1 MIISMK
7 ECYLQVDQGGAQS
20 WAETGAPI
28 QIRAVRA
35 LTRVREK

>member
-7 ECYLQVDQGGAQS
+7 ECYLQVDQGGAKS
-20 WAETGAPI
+20 WAAARTHI

-35 LTRVREK
+35 MT